1 MKPRHFQSFAS
12 SFVST
17 MAYPAS
23 PICRHWPV
31 EAFFLHGFAPGFLIV
46 SELRIWALSSGLK
59 RSIFVLIRSTSKSQA
74 SRQKIC
80 FLPFTADW
88 HMPEISRFY
97 GIVIQIYYGD
107 HPPPHFHA
115 NYAGQVAK
123 IDIDTLALID
133 GSLPARARGLVTEW
147 ASLHQDEL
155 REAFRK
161 AASLEQP
168 PKIAPLP

>member
-1 MKPRHFQSFAS
+1 
-12 SFVST
+12 
-17 MAYPAS
+17 
-23 PICRHWPV
+23 
-31 EAFFLHGFAPGFLIV
+31 
-46 SELRIWALSSGLK
+46 
-59 RSIFVLIRSTSKSQA
+59 
-74 SRQKIC
+74 
-80 FLPFTADW
+80 
-88 HMPEISRFY
+88 MPEISRFY
-97 GIVIQIYYGD
+97 GMVIQIYGD
-107 HPPPHFHA
+107 HQPPHFHV

-161 AASLEQP
+161 P